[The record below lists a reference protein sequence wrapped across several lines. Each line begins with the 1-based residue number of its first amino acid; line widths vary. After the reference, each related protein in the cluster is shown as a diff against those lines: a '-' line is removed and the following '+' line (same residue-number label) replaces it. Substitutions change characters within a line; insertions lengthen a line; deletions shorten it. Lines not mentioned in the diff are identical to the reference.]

1 MKDILEFLSS
11 RLVLLP
17 CLREFFIFLGEVM
30 WGQWRVAEVSGK
42 SDETWEEEWSWKE

>member
-17 CLREFFIFLGEVM
+17 CLREFFIFFGGGDVGSVESCRGVGEI
-30 WGQWRVAEVSGK
+30 G
-42 SDETWEEEWSWKE
+42 